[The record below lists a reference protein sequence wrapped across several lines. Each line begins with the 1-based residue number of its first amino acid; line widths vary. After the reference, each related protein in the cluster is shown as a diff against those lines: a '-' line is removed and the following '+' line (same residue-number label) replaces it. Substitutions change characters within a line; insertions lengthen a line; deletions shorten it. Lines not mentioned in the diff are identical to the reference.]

1 MLMDDPGPFPCMVC
15 GEWREPFDATTVAHR
30 LTTNGFQCNVTH
42 CADRPACIAYATA
55 DGPWTGPPQPPTP
68 GTDA

>member
-1 MLMDDPGPFPCMVC
+1 MDDLGPFRCMVC
-15 GEWREPFDATTVAHR
+15 GEWRAPFDATTVAHR
-30 LTTNGFQCNVTH
+30 ETPRGNRFNVTH

-55 DGPWTGPPQPPTP
+55 PGPWTGPPQPLTP